1 VPSHQGG
8 GLDEEQGLLPPLREA
23 GGDDHPPPV
32 GGRELWS
39 ADLAAQ
45 NEELLAKEGVRR
57 HQLGSRP
64 DTVAHHAVDLE
75 DAVTADESAED
86 GEDRRQGGSEAGARG
101 LGHPWVVS
109 PATAVVNAPRRLRGA
124 GRPLLA
130 GDPLAEDLPPPLET
144 PSSGGG

>member
-1 VPSHQGG
+1 VLSSAGSTSGGTSRGAIPPGG

-57 HQLGSRP
+57 HQLAR
-64 DTVAHHAVDLE
+64 
-75 DAVTADESAED
+75 
-86 GEDRRQGGSEAGARG
+86 DR
-101 LGHPWVVS
+101 
-109 PATAVVNAPRRLRGA
+109 
-124 GRPLLA
+124 
-130 GDPLAEDLPPPLET
+130 T
-144 PSSGGG
+144 PSRTTP